1 MRTLLFSL
9 LLGLSVSPVQGGD
22 GFPLCSGGKR
32 VNCVVDGDTF
42 WIDGVKVRIAGID
55 APEVS
60 SPHCGAERKLGD
72 RATIR
77 LAALLNAGAFELAS
91 GPQDEDRY
99 GRKLRIVMRDGVSI
113 GDRLVAEGLA
123 RRWDGARR
131 SWCD

>member
-1 MRTLLFSL
+1 MKIFLVAA
-9 LLGLSVSPVQGGD
+9 LLGLSALPAQGGE
-22 GFPLCSGGKR
+22 GFPLCGGGRR

-60 SPHCGAERKLGD
+60 SPRCASERALGD
-72 RATIR
+72 EATLR
-77 LAALLNAGAFELAS
+77 LASLLNAGAFDLGP

-99 GRKLRIVMRDGVSI
+99 GRKLRIVTREGVSI
-113 GDRLVAEGLA
+113 GDQLVAEGLA